1 MATTFELFDSLAGP
15 ERAIEQVI
23 PAAQVIAARVL
34 GW

>member
-23 PAAQVIAARVL
+23 VPIVPPR
-34 GW
+34 